1 LTQRLTAG
9 RFLAPGAGSAEGL
22 TLNLAQ
28 EANMDQ
34 ALGEPFRRAETEQA
48 APSGLIRVEI
58 GAAKEWDTSL
68 ARSLDLLQRLR
79 DEAIADHR
87 AGRTR
92 SIGPDNLMWFFP

>member
-1 LTQRLTAG
+1 
-9 RFLAPGAGSAEGL
+9 
-22 TLNLAQ
+22 
-28 EANMDQ
+28 MDQ
-34 ALGEPFRRAETEQA
+34 ALGEPFKEPFRRAETEQA
-48 APSGLIRVEI
+48 APSGPIRVEI

-68 ARSLDLLQRLR
+68 ASSLDLLQRLG